1 MRATIISLCAL
12 GCLLITG
19 PLHADPVKVTALG
32 ARTGEFCSPDR
43 ALLFED
49 PTGVKI
55 LYDPATTVAGGT
67 DPRLQSEV
75 GGVDV
80 VLVSHAHS
88 DHLGNAKLSQ
98 DPNASN
104 ASCTQ
109 AITTPAPSTN
119 AAEIVATQKS
129 AFIGSGE
136 LATFISSKIQ
146 QVFGIAVTGCPPNG
160 TATNETVVP
169 TLLPC
174 TASLGY
180 GAKRIVRKTSGGAG
194 VQIALVPAL
203 HGNALSNTFLSD
215 PLAAQL
221 QTNGL
226 SFAPGTASGYTIQ
239 FTNGLSVYLSGD
251 TGLSSDML
259 LVIRR
264 FYHPDLVVLNI
275 GDIFTTGPEEAAFA
289 INELIE
295 PTTVIPSHANEIATS
310 SGTVIPGTKTARFM
324 QLVDRADVVP
334 PLSGQI
340 MQFDGS
346 GHCVSGCGSVRRHR
360 H

>member
-1 MRATIISLCAL
+1 MQTSITAVGAL
-12 GCLLITG
+12 TCLSVTLA
-19 PLHADPVKVTALG
+19 LYAEPVKVTALG

-55 LYDPATTVAGGT
+55 LYDPATTVAGGADT
-67 DPRLQSEV
+67 RLQSET

-88 DHLGNAKLSQ
+88 DHLGNAKLNQ
-98 DPNASN
+98 DPNSSN
-104 ASCTQ
+104 AGCVQ
-109 AITTPAPSTN
+109 ASTLPAPSTN
-119 AAEIVATQKS
+119 AAEIVATQKA

-136 LATFISSKIQ
+136 LATFLSSKIQ
-146 QVFGIAVTGCPPNG
+146 QVLGVTVSGCPTSG
-160 TATNETVVP
+160 VTNETVVP
-169 TLLPC
+169 NLLPC

-180 GAKRIVRKTSGGAG
+180 GAKRTIRKASASVGVR
-194 VQIALVPAL
+194 IALVPAL

-215 PLAAQL
+215 PLASQL
-221 QTNGL
+221 QNNGL
-226 SFAPGTASGYTIQ
+226 SIAPGAASGYTIE

-264 FYHPDLVVLNI
+264 FYHPNLVVFNI

-295 PTTVIPSHANEIATS
+295 PATVIPSHANEMATT

-334 PLSGQI
+334 PLSGQV

-346 GHCVSGCGSVRRHR
+346 GRCISGCGTARRHR

>member
-1 MRATIISLCAL
+1 MVD
-12 GCLLITG
+12 

-67 DPRLQSEV
+67 DRRLQTEA

-88 DHLGNAKLSQ
+88 DHLGNAKLNQ
-98 DPNASN
+98 DPDAPTANCA
-104 ASCTQ
+104 Q
-109 AITTPAPSTN
+109 AVTMPAPSTN
-119 AAEIVATQKS
+119 AAEIMVTQKA

-136 LATFISSKIQ
+136 LATFISSRIQ
-146 QVFGIAVTGCPPNG
+146 QTFGVTVSGCPTTGP
-160 TATNETVVP
+160 TNETVVP
-169 TLLPC
+169 NLLPC
-174 TASLGY
+174 VASLGY
-180 GAKRIVRKTSGGAG
+180 GAKRTIRRTSAAVGVR
-194 VQIALVPAL
+194 IALVPAV

-215 PLAAQL
+215 PLASQL
-221 QTNGL
+221 QANGL
-226 SFAPGTASGYTIQ
+226 SLAPGTASGYAIE

-264 FYHPDLVVLNI
+264 FYHPDLVVFNI

-289 INELIE
+289 INELIQ
-295 PTTVIPSHANEIATS
+295 PTTVIPSHANEVATS
-310 SGTVIPGTKTARFM
+310 SGIVIPGTKTARFL
-324 QLVDRADVVP
+324 QLVDRADVVA
-334 PLSGQI
+334 PLSGQV

-346 GHCVSGCGSVRRHR
+346 GHCISGCGASKQHR

>member
-1 MRATIISLCAL
+1 MRITITVVCAL
-12 GCLLITG
+12 GCLSMTG
-19 PLHADPVKVTALG
+19 ALHADPVKVTALG

-67 DPRLQSEV
+67 DPRLQAEA
-75 GGVDV
+75 GEVDV

-104 ASCTQ
+104 ASCAQ
-109 AITTPAPSTN
+109 AVTTPATSTN
-119 AAEIVATQKS
+119 AAEIVATQKA
-129 AFIGSGE
+129 AFVGSGE
-136 LATFISSKIQ
+136 LAAFISSKIQ
-146 QVFGIAVTGCPPNG
+146 QVFGLTVSGCPTTG
-160 TATNETVVP
+160 VTNETVVP
-169 TLLPC
+169 NLQPC

-180 GAKRIVRKTSGGAG
+180 GAKRTIRKTSAAVG
-194 VQIALVPAL
+194 VRIALVPAL
-203 HGNALSNTFLSD
+203 HGNALSNTFLTD
-215 PLAAQL
+215 PLASQL

-226 SFAPGTASGYTIQ
+226 SLAPGTASGYTIQ

-264 FYHPDLVVLNI
+264 FYHPDLVVFNI

-289 INELIE
+289 INQLIE
-295 PTTVIPSHANEIATS
+295 PTTVIPSHANEVATS
-310 SGTVIPGTKTARFM
+310 SGTVIPGTKTARFI

-334 PLSGQI
+334 PLSGQT

-346 GHCVSGCGSVRRHR
+346 GNCVSGCATAKHHR

>member
-1 MRATIISLCAL
+1 MRNTIILLFAL
-12 GCLLITG
+12 GCLLMASS
-19 PLHADPVKVTALG
+19 LNADPVKVTALG

-67 DPRLQSEV
+67 DMRLQTES

-104 ASCTQ
+104 AGCGQ
-109 AITTPAPSTN
+109 AATVPTPGTN
-119 AAEIVATQKS
+119 TAEIVATQKA
-129 AFIGSGE
+129 AFVGSGE
-136 LATFISSKIQ
+136 LATFIASKIQ
-146 QVFGIAVTGCPPNG
+146 QTFGITVSGCPTSG
-160 TATNETVVP
+160 LTNETIVP
-169 TLLPC
+169 NLLPC

-180 GAKRIVRKTSGGAG
+180 GAKRTIRKASAAVGVR
-194 VQIALVPAL
+194 IALVPAV
-203 HGNALSNTFLSD
+203 HGNALSNTFLID
-215 PLAAQL
+215 PLASQL
-221 QTNGL
+221 QTNGV
-226 SFAPGTASGYTIQ
+226 SIAPGTASGYTIQ
-239 FTNGLSVYLSGD
+239 FTNGLNVYLSGD

-259 LVIRR
+259 LIIRR
-264 FYHPDLVVLNI
+264 FYHPDLVIFNI

-310 SGTVIPGTKTARFM
+310 SGAVMPGTKTARFM
-324 QLVDRADVVP
+324 QLVNRADVVP
-334 PLSGQI
+334 PLSGQV

-346 GHCVSGCGSVRRHR
+346 GHCISGCATSKHHR

>member
-1 MRATIISLCAL
+1 MQASITVLCTL
-12 GCLLITG
+12 GFLFITQV
-19 PLHADPVKVTALG
+19 LHADPVKVTALG

-55 LYDPATTVAGGT
+55 LYDPATTVAGGA
-67 DPRLQSEV
+67 DPRLHGE
-75 GGVDV
+75 VDV
-80 VLVSHAHS
+80 VLVSHAHG
-88 DHLGNAKLSQ
+88 DHIGNARLNQ

-104 ASCTQ
+104 AGCAQ
-109 AITTPAPSTN
+109 AVTTPAPSTN
-119 AAEIVATQKS
+119 AAEIVATERA

-146 QVFGIAVTGCPPNG
+146 QVFGVTVSGCPTTG
-160 TATNETVVP
+160 VTNETVVP
-169 TLLPC
+169 NLQPC

-180 GAKRIVRKTSGGAG
+180 GAKRTIRKTSAG
-194 VQIALVPAL
+194 VGVRIALVPAV
-203 HGNALSNTFLSD
+203 HGNALSNTFISD
-215 PLAAQL
+215 PLASQL

-226 SFAPGTASGYTIQ
+226 SLAPGTASGYTIQ

-264 FYHPDLVVLNI
+264 FYHPDLVVFNI

-310 SGTVIPGTKTARFM
+310 SGAVIPGTKTARFM

-334 PLSGQI
+334 PLSGQV
-340 MQFDGS
+340 MQFDGA
-346 GHCVSGCGSVRRHR
+346 GHCVAGCAVVRPRR
-360 H
+360 R